1 MFCWFL
7 KNTEKRNLKRIKIPF
22 IGQEG
27 LGGNPGGEVFSALK
41 GAGGRNR
48 VSVSLQYKAEREVQG
63 KVLGDGTTWVRDTTP
78 QKNGIFWEFFPSV
91 GPPPLLGTPVSK
103 KKSVVYFEF

>member
-1 MFCWFL
+1 MFCWFM
-7 KNTEKRNLKRIKIPF
+7 KNTEKKNLKRSKVPF

-48 VSVSLQYKAEREVQG
+48 VSVSLQYKAEREVRDKG
-63 KVLGDGTTWVRDTTP
+63 LGDGTTWVIP
-78 QKNGIFWEFFPSV
+78 LCHSALKFW
-91 GPPPLLGTPVSK
+91 TQ
-103 KKSVVYFEF
+103 